1 MILSQKNHLGTFLV
15 VQWLRLCASN
25 AGSTGSIPHQGTKIP
40 YASGVAKKLKKK
52 KVETTWKSIKAWMYE
67 QHVVYSYN
75 GILFSYKN

>member
-1 MILSQKNHLGTFLV
+1 M
-15 VQWLRLCASN
+15 
-25 AGSTGSIPHQGTKIP
+25 QGTKIP